1 MWRGGIS
8 SAVHIKSYFEK
19 ETGSETARREDISV
33 FVGQGEVVGEFSP
46 ERDCLK
52 KGQREEKSRAFKSF
66 KD

>member
-46 ERDCLK
+46 ERDC
-52 KGQREEKSRAFKSF
+52 
-66 KD
+66 